1 MQADLDRIAAQAG
14 RIAILLPSLEGGG
27 AERSMLNLAAGF
39 VARGRQVDLVL
50 CKRKGAYMNEVPQ
63 GVRVVELQG
72 SGTFGAR
79 LFPALA
85 QPGLS
90 VAMLRPVILAKKS
103 PSEISRFKALRDYLL
118 SGQIDVLVS
127 ALPYANLLALWAREA
142 AGVNLP
148 VIVTERIALLT
159 YCRSPDNFRK
169 WRWRYLPELVRRSYP
184 AADRVVTVSD
194 AVARELLDELALTPG
209 SVETIYNPVVN
220 QGLLDKSREPLDH
233 PWFTAGA
240 PPVILGVGR
249 LTEQK
254 DFATLIRAFAR
265 VREKREARLVLL
277 GEGRLREEL
286 EELARHLGIH
296 EDVGMPGFV
305 DNPFRYMARS
315 AALALSSEYEGLP
328 GVLIQAMACG
338 CPVVSTN
345 CPGGSEEVLDSGRFG
360 QLVNVGDADAL
371 ASALAST
378 LSTPLDRDVLI
389 RRAEEFS
396 VEQAVDNYLALIDSL
411 YEQSAGPA

>member
-1 MQADLDRIAAQAG
+1 
-14 RIAILLPSLEGGG
+14 
-27 AERSMLNLAAGF
+27 
-39 VARGRQVDLVL
+39 
-50 CKRKGAYMNEVPQ
+50 
-63 GVRVVELQG
+63 
-72 SGTFGAR
+72 
-79 LFPALA
+79 
-85 QPGLS
+85 
-90 VAMLRPVILAKKS
+90 MLRPVILAKKS

>member
-1 MQADLDRIAAQAG
+1 
-14 RIAILLPSLEGGG
+14 
-27 AERSMLNLAAGF
+27 
-39 VARGRQVDLVL
+39 
-50 CKRKGAYMNEVPQ
+50 
-63 GVRVVELQG
+63 
-72 SGTFGAR
+72 
-79 LFPALA
+79 
-85 QPGLS
+85 
-90 VAMLRPVILAKKS
+90 
-103 PSEISRFKALRDYLL
+103 
-118 SGQIDVLVS
+118 
-127 ALPYANLLALWAREA
+127 
-142 AGVNLP
+142 
-148 VIVTERIALLT
+148 
-159 YCRSPDNFRK
+159 
-169 WRWRYLPELVRRSYP
+169 
-184 AADRVVTVSD
+184 
-194 AVARELLDELALTPG
+194 VARELLDELALTPG